1 MQVAAA
7 IHFLIIRHGGK
18 MRYTRI
24 IPFLSLLLLIAFAG
38 CSNDDMSSIN
48 SPVSDNTSQALS
60 KSNGNHND
68 DFEGDFD
75 NDHKGHSRNVHA
87 VYTLSNSA
95 AGNEVIMYRRS
106 GRGNLSYAG
115 SYSTGG
121 TGTGAGLGSQGALVL
136 YDGFIFAVNAGSNEV
151 SVLSVGRNGLSLVD
165 KKPSGGEQPISVTV
179 HRNLLYVLNAG
190 GSGNITGFKI
200 HHDGSLSQISGSTKP
215 LSSSASGPAQIEFNP
230 NGRVLIVTEK
240 ATNSILSYSVGH
252 DGIANGPNVQASA
265 GDTPFGF
272 EFDRRG
278 RLIVSDAYG
287 GNSLAGAM
295 SSYNVSAGGVN
306 LISGPVY
313 NTQTAPCW
321 VAITNNGRF
330 AYTTNTGTS
339 NISGYWIKHDGTLKL
354 FNDGGNA
361 ASTGAGSSPIDMAIS
376 NNSQYLYALSAGTN
390 TISVF
395 RIDNRR
401 GGLKSIQTVSG
412 LSSGTVGLAAN

>member
-1 MQVAAA
+1 
-7 IHFLIIRHGGK
+7 

-24 IPFLSLLLLIAFAG
+24 ISFLSLLLLIVFAG
-38 CSNDDMSSIN
+38 CSSDDMSSLN
-48 SPVSDNTSQALS
+48 GPVSDNTSQALS
-60 KSNGNHND
+60 KFNGDHDN
-68 DFEGDFD
+68 GFD
-75 NDHKGHSRNVHA
+75 SFHGGHRSDVHA
-87 VYTLSNSA
+87 VFTLSNSA
-95 AGNEVIMYRRS
+95 SGNEVIMYNRS
-106 GRGNLSYAG
+106 ANGNLSYAG
-115 SYSTGG
+115 SFSTGG
-121 TGTGAGLGSQGALVL
+121 TGTGSGLGSQGALVL
-136 YDGFIFAVNAGSNEV
+136 YNGFIFAVNAGSNEV
-151 SVLSVGRNGLSLVD
+151 SVLSVGRNSLSLVD
-165 KKPSGGEQPISVTV
+165 KKSSGGQLPISLTV
-179 HRNLLYVLNAG
+179 HSNLLYVLNAG

-200 HHDGSLSQISGSTKP
+200 HRNGSLSQITGSTKP
-215 LSSSASGPAQIEFNP
+215 LSSSASGPAQVEFSP
-230 NGRVLIVTEK
+230 NGKVLIVTEK

-252 DGIANGPNVQASA
+252 DGIANGPNVQTSA

-295 SSYNVSAGGVN
+295 SSYNVSVGGVS

-354 FNDGGNA
+354 FNDAGNT
-361 ASTGAGSSPIDMAIS
+361 ASTGAGSKPIDMAIS
-376 NNSQYLYALSAGTN
+376 NNSQYLYALSGGTN

-395 RIDNRR
+395 RINNRR
-401 GGLKSIQTVSG
+401 GGLKSIQTVAG